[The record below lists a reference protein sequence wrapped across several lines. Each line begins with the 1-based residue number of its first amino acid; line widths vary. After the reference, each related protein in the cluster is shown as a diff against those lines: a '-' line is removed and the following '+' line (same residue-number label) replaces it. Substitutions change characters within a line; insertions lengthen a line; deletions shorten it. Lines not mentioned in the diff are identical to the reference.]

1 MKILFT
7 LSPLA
12 SHLRAMLPTIRAA
25 AEAGHDV
32 VVSTGPDLIDDLQ
45 RRGYQTWTAGP
56 SAREA
61 WAELNAAPPPSS
73 VTEQLAFSASAL
85 FGRPSVGSS
94 SGHPA
99 AGQPLDTRSRR
110 TRSDRTRRR

>member
-32 VVSTGPDLIDDLQ
+32 VVGTGPDLIDDLQ
-45 RRGYQTWTAGP
+45 RRGYQTWSAGP

-61 WAELNAAPPPSS
+61 GPS
-73 VTEQLAFSASAL
+73 
-85 FGRPSVGSS
+85 
-94 SGHPA
+94 
-99 AGQPLDTRSRR
+99 
-110 TRSDRTRRR
+110 

>member
-32 VVSTGPDLIDDLQ
+32 VVGTGL
-45 RRGYQTWTAGP
+45 T
-56 SAREA
+56 
-61 WAELNAAPPPSS
+61 
-73 VTEQLAFSASAL
+73 
-85 FGRPSVGSS
+85 
-94 SGHPA
+94 
-99 AGQPLDTRSRR
+99 
-110 TRSDRTRRR
+110 

>member
-1 MKILFT
+1 MKILFA

-32 VVSTGPDLIDDLQ
+32 VVGTGPDLIDDLQ
-45 RRGYQTWTAGP
+45 RRGYQTWAAGP

-61 WAELNAAPPPSS
+61 WAELNAAPPPPS
-73 VTEQLAFSASAL
+73 VSEQLAVSAVAL
-85 FGRPSVGSS
+85 FGRPAV
-94 SGHPA
+94 
-99 AGQPLDTRSRR
+99 TRARVMLPRASR
-110 TRSDRTRRR
+110 